1 MPFKSELNFFY
12 LFLREHLQN
21 KHGLHVERG
30 DHKILT
36 IPLLEKIKR
45 QIQEADVIVGD
56 ITGRN
61 PNVFYELGI
70 ADTLSKPVIIITQD
84 EATDVPTDIKH
95 LEFVKYDLSKHEE
108 IISNL
113 DNAIHHVFEDR
124 YTDLLSKAEQ
134 FLFAFSRES
143 GSNYTASSAEE
154 FQARIIQAERTHQ
167 IPADT
172 DDYELAGFLLPKI
185 VADTS
190 NIAVMKSIMSWLN
203 EKYSTS

>member
-1 MPFKSELNFFY
+1 M
-12 LFLREHLQN
+12 
-21 KHGLHVERG
+21 
-30 DHKILT
+30 
-36 IPLLEKIKR
+36 
-45 QIQEADVIVGD
+45 
-56 ITGRN
+56 
-61 PNVFYELGI
+61 
-70 ADTLSKPVIIITQD
+70 
-84 EATDVPTDIKH
+84 PTDIKH